1 MTFGEAQSISEFLM
15 LWLTEQHLPSTEQE
29 ILRSYYASYCKS
41 FPARTGYYYDR
52 QVQEVMEI
60 IRKTYKPRVLE
71 VGCGCGTESL
81 GMASHGA
88 DVDAVDLNEPRLRVA
103 NRRKRVLEQ
112 ELGRQISLRFRPVS
126 VLELDSSEGYEVI
139 WMEQA
144 FHHLEPRDEIV
155 DKLVNLLKPNGYL
168 IVAEANALNPLLQLQ
183 LFLRRGFQTKRVF
196 VDHRGKRHLL
206 GIERILS
213 AHTLRRLFTR
223 RGIVCRGISY
233 FRVFPNHRFFSHLW
247 KLEEALPI
255 SLTPLFTHYNYVGQK
270 ALQRPG

>member
-1 MTFGEAQSISEFLM
+1 M
-15 LWLTEQHLPSTEQE
+15 
-29 ILRSYYASYCKS
+29 
-41 FPARTGYYYDR
+41 
-52 QVQEVMEI
+52 
-60 IRKTYKPRVLE
+60 
-71 VGCGCGTESL
+71 
-81 GMASHGA
+81 
-88 DVDAVDLNEPRLRVA
+88 DAVDLNEPRLRVA